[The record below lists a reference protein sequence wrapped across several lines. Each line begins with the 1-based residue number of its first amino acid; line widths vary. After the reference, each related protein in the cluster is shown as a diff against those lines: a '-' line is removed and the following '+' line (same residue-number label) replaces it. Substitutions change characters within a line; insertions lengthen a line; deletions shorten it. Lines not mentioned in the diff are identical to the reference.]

1 MTWSY
6 SAVVVF
12 KDGHVKDVSGRIFGM
27 EDRFSAS
34 IIVRSEI
41 KKGYENVDK
50 IIIETLTS
58 G

>member
-6 SAVVVF
+6 SAIVIF

-27 EDRFSAS
+27 EDKFSAS
-34 IIVRSEI
+34 IIVRGEI
-41 KKGYENVDK
+41 KKNHEDVDK

>member
-1 MTWSY
+1 MTWNY

-12 KDGHVKDVSGRIFGM
+12 KDGHVKAVSGRILGM

-34 IIVRSEI
+34 IIVRDEI
-41 KKGYENVDK
+41 KKNHENVDK